1 MADEV
6 VELVNPDDLPFDVG
20 EAAKQAFALTRR
32 PPRGPVDPVRAARG
46 RRNRR
51 NGNAAA
57 REWAD
62 LVGGE
67 NVGVLSREDVRQ
79 ESMLWEVK
87 SGSKPSLAKLEAA
100 LDQVAPHAA
109 RRNLPYGVAWR
120 LPDRPL
126 GRRWLVVLR
135 APEWL
140 ELREQLP
147 SGAKLVSTPAPSEPP
162 AAPRGASKRSVR
174 AAGSSTTA

>member
-1 MADEV
+1 MNDNEV
-6 VELVNPDDLPFDVG
+6 VELVDPDDLPFESAEG
-20 EAAKQAFALTRR
+20 AKQAFALTRK
-32 PPRGPVDPVRAARG
+32 PRSVPDPSRVARG
-46 RRNRR
+46 KRNRR

-57 REWAD
+57 REWAQ

-67 NVGVLSREDVRQ
+67 NVGVLTREDVRQ
-79 ESMLWEVK
+79 PFMLWEVK
-87 SGSKPSLAKLEAA
+87 SGTKPSLAKLEQA

-135 APEWL
+135 GPEWL
-140 ELREQLP
+140 DLHESLQQSEYEL
-147 SGAKLVSTPAPSEPP
+147 GTTSTSSIAPPAPS
-162 AAPRGASKRSVR
+162 RGASKRR
-174 AAGSSTTA
+174 G